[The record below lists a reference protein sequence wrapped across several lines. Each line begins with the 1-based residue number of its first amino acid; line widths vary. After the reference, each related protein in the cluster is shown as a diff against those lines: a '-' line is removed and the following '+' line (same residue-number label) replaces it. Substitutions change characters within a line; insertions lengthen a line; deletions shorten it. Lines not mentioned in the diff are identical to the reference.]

1 MSAPAPGARLTL
13 ISDLEDV
20 QLQRVCDALDRTAY
34 TRVSGRRAVRLLV
47 EHHVDAPPAE
57 RTLDLVGHTCPDGL
71 LLLGDWHLTEDAA
84 AYFARLSDPLV
95 ALGVTRVRLL
105 GCSTATTERGWRV
118 LCALAGA
125 VHVARMLGPGHTIV
139 TILCD
144 YGTRYASKLFNP
156 AFLREKNLP
165 VPAWLE
171 KPVTIDKQ
179 LV

>member
-125 VHVARMLGPGHTIV
+125 VHDSISLWGSVRTLDADDYDRAGFVADDALVRAPRRATAERPPG
-139 TILCD
+139 LD
-144 YGTRYASKLFNP
+144 RYM
-156 AFLREKNLP
+156 
-165 VPAWLE
+165 
-171 KPVTIDKQ
+171 
-179 LV
+179 